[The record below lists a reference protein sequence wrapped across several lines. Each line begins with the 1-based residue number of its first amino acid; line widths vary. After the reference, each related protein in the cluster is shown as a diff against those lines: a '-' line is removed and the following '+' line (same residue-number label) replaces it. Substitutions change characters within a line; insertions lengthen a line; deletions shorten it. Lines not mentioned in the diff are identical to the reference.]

1 MSDLDTELG
10 QEDILDLEDLS
21 ELEELDLESES
32 EEETIDPLRSFVDAL
47 QGGNFNSAE
56 TMFNNILDDKV
67 QDALDAEKISVADE
81 IFNGVEPVEF
91 EDEEEVW
98 EDDDVTSE
106 VEYGEESEG
115 FGSSDPE
122 EAEEEG

>member
-10 QEDILDLEDLS
+10 QEDILDLEDLA

>member
-1 MSDLDTELG
+1 MSDLDTVLD
-10 QEDILDLEDLS
+10 QEEVVDQEVTA
-21 ELEELDLESES
+21 ET

-47 QGGNFNSAE
+47 QGGNFNDAE
-56 TMFNNILDDKV
+56 TMFNDILGDKV
-67 QDALDAEKISVADE
+67 QDALDAEKIAVADE
-81 IFNGVEPVEF
+81 VFNGAEPLEF

-106 VEYGEESEG
+106 VEYGEEAEE

-122 EAEEEG
+122 ETEEES